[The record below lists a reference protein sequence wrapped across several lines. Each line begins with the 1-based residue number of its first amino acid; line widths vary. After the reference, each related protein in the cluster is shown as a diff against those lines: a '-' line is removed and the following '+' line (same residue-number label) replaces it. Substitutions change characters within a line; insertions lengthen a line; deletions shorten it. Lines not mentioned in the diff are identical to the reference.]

1 MVNKLIIRTKQTFK
15 SHEIT
20 TTVTIAYSPKN
31 IITSGESVKT
41 CYILPSIKDDKH

>member
-1 MVNKLIIRTKQTFK
+1 MVNKLIIRTRQTFK

-20 TTVTIAYSPKN
+20 TTVTTIAYSPKN

-41 CYILPSIKDDKH
+41 RYILPSI